1 MMLERMM
8 LERMMLERD
17 HVRKD
22 DVSCFFREEKI
33 KSDKKQAKD
42 KFTKKKESR
51 PNAVQMSYE

>member
-1 MMLERMM
+1 
-8 LERMMLERD
+8 MLERD
-17 HVRKD
+17 HVRKDDVRKD